1 MSFNDVI
8 DGFTRGDR
16 NAPPQVWAMWETPDM
31 STFPDDASD
40 ENPYMW
46 HPAQGA
52 WATINNIERFNL
64 ELQLADL
71 QQIDQSLLSVVEVTE
86 LQARIKKLETS

>member
-1 MSFNDVI
+1 MSFNDII

-16 NAPPQVWAMWETPDM
+16 NAPPQIWAMWQTPDE

-46 HPAQGA
+46 DATQGA
-52 WATINNIERFNL
+52 WVTIDNI
-64 ELQLADL
+64 
-71 QQIDQSLLSVVEVTE
+71 TE
-86 LQARIKKLETS
+86 PN